1 MHAIADQSIDN
12 LHINCVYDEIKLPTL
27 VTKIEDGYKLK
38 YDVYQV
44 PVLKLSFL
52 LYRNIGFQIE
62 CRNIS
67 VRYLDHQREVYIRVM
82 SDVLDLP
89 MEIWKYTSRM
99 RLAITPLYTAY
110 LLYNLI
116 IISLI

>member
-44 PVLKLSFL
+44 SGYKV
-52 LYRNIGFQIE
+52 
-62 CRNIS
+62 
-67 VRYLDHQREVYIRVM
+67 
-82 SDVLDLP
+82 
-89 MEIWKYTSRM
+89 
-99 RLAITPLYTAY
+99 
-110 LLYNLI
+110 
-116 IISLI
+116 IISLIEILAFRSNVEMSQ